1 MNGIERLEN
10 VCHYESFILT
20 MKSTLL
26 AKTIAEK
33 GYGLLAEKILF
44 LNQKRLKD
52 RCHAEMASIT
62 AQVKFITLNAIYCN
76 FQSKNFSIIDAIY
89 LRFVASHRSCMA
101 KRGEKCRI
109 V

>member
-1 MNGIERLEN
+1 MNSVEHIEN
-10 VCHYESFILT
+10 VCHFESFILT

-26 AKTIAEK
+26 AKTISEK

-62 AQVKFITLNAIYCN
+62 AQVSFLNPHRIHWFIIVLDSRQVTV
-76 FQSKNFSIIDAIY
+76 DA
-89 LRFVASHRSCMA
+89 
-101 KRGEKCRI
+101 
-109 V
+109 

>member
-1 MNGIERLEN
+1 
-10 VCHYESFILT
+10 

-26 AKTIAEK
+26 AKTISEK

-62 AQVKFITLNAIYCN
+62 AQVSFLNPQKIN
-76 FQSKNFSIIDAIY
+76 WLIKVGRVFPMVILSDFRMGQHRDDD
-89 LRFVASHRSCMA
+89 RQEDASHFNWPSFGA
-101 KRGEKCRI
+101 
-109 V
+109 

>member
-1 MNGIERLEN
+1 MNGTERVEN
-10 VCHYESFILT
+10 VCHFESFILT

-62 AQVKFITLNAIYCN
+62 AQVQFLPLNAIHCN
-76 FQSKNFSIIDAIY
+76 LQSMIY
-89 LRFVASHRSCMA
+89 SKYFRFVASHRSCMA
-101 KRGEKCRI
+101 RQGEKCRI

>member
-1 MNGIERLEN
+1 MSDTLPYALNTMEHIEN
-10 VCHYESFILT
+10 VCHFESFILT

-26 AKTIAEK
+26 AKTISEK

-62 AQVKFITLNAIYCN
+62 AQVSFLNPHKIN
-76 FQSKNFSIIDAIY
+76 WLIK
-89 LRFVASHRSCMA
+89 V
-101 KRGEKCRI
+101 G
-109 V
+109 